1 MSDVLE
7 KQMKNEET
15 LASKAISKAITAAL
29 NSKPTI
35 AKADE
40 IEGMCGGWPYAP
52 SKNMLKMYGKVSE
65 TAWKKLKPRYKNFD
79 VSIAVKSPSNR
90 PPLATANAVFDGEWR
105 GGVCKKISVGDTILS
120 LSKTI
125 YGYESYADQVF
136 EANAKALGKSCRALP
151 AGFGLDFPKIW
162 VPSWKKEPKVCK
174 HPCVKKKAVKV
185 KLPSMQREIDFSHKT
200 AQQFLIGNAFVF
212 VELKGNANL
221 VATKKGNLD
230 PSFTIKAYEAE
241 IKKGLGPL
249 EAGFKVGVKEASGSL
264 AIKVFGVKVA
274 GISFSGKL
282 NIRKVDF
289 ELKFGSKRFTMMSKG
304 IKYTGTIT
312 MTAKIKILPNL
323 RYDKK
328 RVKEKD
334 FEFNISA
341 GEVAVVVAV
350 GVLVF
355 VSGAWVVAGVAVA
368 ASEAAAWLGAMA
380 FGAFLA
386 AT

>member
-15 LASKAISKAITAAL
+15 LASKEISKAITAAL

-79 VSIAVKSPSNR
+79 VSIAVKSPSNK
-90 PPLATANAVFDGEWR
+90 PPLATANAVLDGEWR

-125 YGYESYADQVF
+125 YGYETYADRVF

-151 AGFGLDFPKIW
+151 AGFGLDFPRIW
-162 VPSWKKEPKVCK
+162 VPNWKKEPKVCK

-185 KLPSMQREIDFSHKT
+185 KLPSMQAEIDFSTKSVQSFT
-200 AQQFLIGNAFVF
+200 IGNAIVI
-212 VELKGNANL
+212 VELEGKADL
-221 VATKKGNLD
+221 VGTKKGDLD

-241 IKKGLGPL
+241 LKKGLGPL
-249 EAGFKVGVKEASGSL
+249 EAGFKVRAKEASGSL

-282 NIRKVDF
+282 NIRKGNF
-289 ELKFGSKRFTMMSKG
+289 ELQFGSKRFTMMSKG

-323 RYDKK
+323 KYDKK

-334 FEFNISA
+334 FEFNVSA
-341 GEVAVVVAV
+341 GEVAVVVVVVVVVVA
-350 GVLVF
+350 
-355 VSGAWVVAGVAVA
+355 SGAWVVAGA
-368 ASEAAAWLGAMA
+368 AAAAEAAASLAAMA
-380 FGAFLA
+380 FAALLA
-386 AT
+386 AAT